1 MIEVSGYHVIEQIG
15 RGGMATVYRARQ
27 VLLDREVA
35 LKVLAPELARDSAQ
49 AARFLQEARVLAAMQ
64 HPAIVPVYDV
74 GVTEAGLHYFSMQLL
89 SGGDLARRI
98 RAGMQG
104 DALYRIIRMLCA
116 ALGYAHSRGCVH
128 RDVTPSNVL
137 FDANER
143 PLLTDFGIAKAA
155 FGSAGLTA
163 EGFSIGTSRYMSP
176 EQARG
181 MAVDARSDIY
191 SFGVILYEIL
201 TGQPPFPGSDAF
213 AVAYAHVNT
222 PIPALGEALSRW
234 RPVIEG
240 CLAKAPE
247 QRFPNCAELLRA
259 IDLVIGKRPVEH
271 TPIPLP
277 AKAVSGGAAN
287 NAITSLP
294 STAPP
299 AVPKVVPNAATAE
312 TLEPT
317 RIRPA
322 VGEVVTAPTRSPA
335 TTALPTKPTGTA
347 RQPSPS
353 PHSALQSRWRAVR
366 HWLQPRWR
374 VVSLASVGII
384 ATAGLAW
391 WLSGE
396 PKHASQ
402 NPPSNASASTA
413 AVASGTVRTPE
424 TSPRRPPETSLDR
437 IGLAE
442 SEAREEAAGGD
453 AEIEQV
459 ADSIALDSLPTVRD
473 PVIDFLAMGRAN
485 LDAGRWLEPPQRN
498 ALERWQTVF
507 LIEPDNAQAIDSL
520 RSLAEACAQKASTD
534 LADTALWLGDL
545 DCLRKVAASHP
556 KLQDIAARA
565 DDLFTQREVALLQ
578 QVEQAI
584 TGWDR
589 DGSEQALRILTD
601 MGSRHARLDALKKT
615 AKGLGEPGY
624 AFRDTLGNGQA
635 GPRLR
640 VVSKQLALSEG
651 EVSVA
656 EFAQFWRATDRA
668 RIELPSCRDRE
679 SFFRSSKNRTWQAP
693 GFAQDDSHP
702 VVCVNVQMAQAYA
715 DWLSQ
720 QTGQAY
726 RLPSRA
732 ELTAL
737 LPKRAAC
744 SDNRRDQQAQRGWDA
759 REAASCDDGAAWTRP
774 VQAGATGAHG
784 LRGLDGNVREWTSDC
799 ANSPCS
805 EQVAIGATW
814 YSSEDEPVSAGF
826 AGEPGFN
833 TIGIRLARE
842 IHPPSR

>member
-98 RAGMQG
+98 RSGMQG

-271 TPIPLP
+271 TPIPPP
-277 AKAVSGGAAN
+277 AKAVSGGAADR
-287 NAITSLP
+287 AIASL
-294 STAPP
+294 
-299 AVPKVVPNAATAE
+299 PNAALPVAAKPIAPE

-322 VGEVVTAPTRSPA
+322 VGEVVTAPTRSAA
-335 TTALPTKPTGTA
+335 TTHPPAKSTTSTNTAVPPTPTALH
-347 RQPSPS
+347 RQW
-353 PHSALQSRWRAVR
+353 AAM
-366 HWLQPRWR
+366 PRWLPI
-374 VVSLASVGII
+374 SLAAVGVV
-384 ATAGLAW
+384 TLLGLAW
-391 WLSGE
+391 WLNSE
-396 PKHASQ
+396 PDTASQ
-402 NPPSNASASTA
+402 NLPSRVPASTA
-413 AVASGTVRTPE
+413 ATTSEAVRTPE

-437 IGLAE
+437 IGMAE
-442 SEAREEAAGGD
+442 SEAREEAAGED

-473 PVIDFLAMGRAN
+473 PVVDFLAMGRAN

-498 ALERWQTVF
+498 ALERWRTVF
-507 LIEPDNAQAIDSL
+507 LIEPDNAQAIDGL
-520 RSLAEACAQKASTD
+520 RSLAEACAQKANTD
-534 LADTALWLGDL
+534 SADIALWQGDL

-556 KLQDIAARA
+556 KLQDTAARA
-565 DDLFTQREVALLQ
+565 DDLFTQREAALLQ

-589 DGSEQALRILTD
+589 DGAEQALRVLKDI
-601 MGSRHARLDALKKT
+601 GSRHARLDGLQKT

-651 EVSVA
+651 EVSLA

-668 RIELPSCRDRE
+668 RVELPSCRDRE

-702 VVCVNVQMAQAYA
+702 VVCVNVQMARAYA

-726 RLPSRA
+726 RLPSHT

-774 VQAGATGAHG
+774 IQAGATGPHG

-799 ANSPCS
+799 ANSQCS
-805 EQVAIGATW
+805 EQVASGAAW

-842 IHPPSR
+842 LHPPSR